1 MAKKKPAKKN
11 TTAKVVLIKPG
22 STDYDEQG
30 RIQGNLDIP
39 LNSQGAGEVEKIA
52 EFLEANNIDTVYCPP
67 CEPALETAKA
77 LAKSLG
83 TKVKKLGKMEN
94 VDLGLWQGMKT
105 DEVRRK
111 QQRVYRQWQEH
122 PETVCPPEG
131 ETLDDARGRMEAV
144 LAKTLKRHNEET
156 IGLVV
161 PEPMASLVR
170 QFLLGNATEL
180 GDLWVASAERPKCEF
195 FEVEVISKENKA
207 EEELATPLNG
217 GGKGGKSNGVIVKPV
232 TVISESS

>member
-1 MAKKKPAKKN
+1 MMAKKKPAKKS
-11 TTAKVVLIKPG
+11 TVAKIILIKPG

-30 RIQGNLDIP
+30 RIQGTLDIP
-39 LNSQGAGEVEKIA
+39 LNSQGTDEVGQLA
-52 EFLEANNIDTVYCPP
+52 ESLESREIDAIYCPS
-67 CEPALETAKA
+67 CEPALETAQA

-83 TKVKKLGKMEN
+83 TKVKKLGKMGN

-131 ETLDDARGRMEAV
+131 ETLEDARFRMEAV
-144 LAKTLKRHNEET
+144 LAKTLKRHQGGT

-170 QFLLGNATEL
+170 RFLLGNGSEL
-180 GDLWVASAERPKCEF
+180 GDLWAATTDRPTCEF
-195 FEVEVISKENKA
+195 FTVEVLNGGNA
-207 EEELATPLNG
+207 EEEEFTRPLSG
-217 GGKGGKSNGVIVKPV
+217 GGRSGKSNGLIIKPA
-232 TVISESS
+232 TITAE

>member
-1 MAKKKPAKKN
+1 MAKKKTSNLKSMASE
-11 TTAKVVLIKPG
+11 VILIKPG

-39 LNSQGAGEVEKIA
+39 LNPQGADEVQELAESLGEHE
-52 EFLEANNIDTVYCPP
+52 IDAIYSSA
-67 CEPALETAKA
+67 CEPALETAQA

-83 TKVKKLGKMEN
+83 VKAKKMPKMGN
-94 VDLGLWQGMKT
+94 VNLGLWQGMKA
-105 DEVRRK
+105 DEVRHK

-131 ETLDDARGRMEAV
+131 ETLDTARARMECV
-144 LAKTLKRHNEET
+144 LTKTIKRHRDGK

-170 QFLLGNATEL
+170 QFLLGNGSEL
-180 GDLWVASAERPKCEF
+180 GDLWAASAARPTCEF
-195 FEVEVISKENKA
+195 FKVE
-207 EEELATPLNG
+207 L
-217 GGKGGKSNGVIVKPV
+217 SNGENGVEKAVDVPPDGTGNNGSIINPIPV
-232 TVISESS
+232 ATDS